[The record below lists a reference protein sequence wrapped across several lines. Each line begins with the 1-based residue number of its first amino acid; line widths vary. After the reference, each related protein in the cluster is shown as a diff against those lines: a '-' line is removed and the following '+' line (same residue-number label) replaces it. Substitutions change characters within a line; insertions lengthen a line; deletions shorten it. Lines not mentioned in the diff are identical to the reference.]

1 MKLIARLWYFRLLNL
16 ITGRQLRA
24 ARGLLGWGQIEL
36 ARRAKVAIGTIRR
49 MESFDEEVGCQTST
63 LYKVR
68 TALEKGGIEFLNDKK
83 PGVRLNAEKYLQE
96 IGGEPLEGSGFED
109 ETPDEEFS

>member
-1 MKLIARLWYFRLLNL
+1 VLNL

-36 ARRAKVAIGTIRR
+36 AKKAKVAIGTIRR
-49 MESFDEEVGCQTST
+49 MESFDEEVGCQAST

-68 TALEKGGIEFLNDKK
+68 TALEKGGIEFLHDDK
-83 PGVRLNAEKYLQE
+83 PGVRLNAVKFLDE

-109 ETPDEEFS
+109 ETPDEEFG

>member
-1 MKLIARLWYFRLLNL
+1 VWYFRVLNL
-16 ITGRQLRA
+16 VTGRQLRA

-36 ARRAKVAIGTIRR
+36 AKRAKVAIGTIRR
-49 MESFDEEVGCQTST
+49 MESFDEEVGCQAST

-68 TALEKGGIEFLNDKK
+68 TALEQGGIEFLTDKK
-83 PGVRLNAEKYLQE
+83 PGVRLDAAKYLQA